1 MTRSKAVSFLT
12 AAAAIVLVALA
23 VAGCGG
29 DDDDQKTAAAGP
41 PKTTGGG
48 SATIGVANAA
58 SLGRIL
64 VDSQGRTVYLF
75 RKDTGATS
83 TCSGECAVDWPPV
96 TTRGKPKVGSGVTA
110 SEVET
115 TSRSDGKTQVT
126 YNGHPLYLFEG
137 DNGAG
142 DTNGQGVT
150 AFGARWYVLSAAGN
164 EVTTSGSSSG
174 DNSGY

>member
-1 MTRSKAVSFLT
+1 MTLSKAMSFLT
-12 AAAAIVLVALA
+12 AAVAIPLVALA

-29 DDDDQKTAAAGP
+29 DDDQATAAAGP

-48 SATIGVANAA
+48 SATIGVTNAA

-64 VDSQGRTVYLF
+64 VDSQGRSVYLF
-75 RKDTGATS
+75 RKDTGPTS

-96 TTRGKPKVGSGVTA
+96 TTNGKPKVGSGVIA
-110 SEVET
+110 NEVGM

-137 DNGAG
+137 DSRAG
-142 DTNGQGVT
+142 DTNGQGIS
-150 AFGARWYVLSAAGN
+150 AFGARWDVLSPAGN
-164 EVTTSGSSSG
+164 QVTASEPSSAR
-174 DNSGY
+174 NRGY